1 MSLPETDTV
10 IQRHSWLFCWPTTWR
25 ARIHYWV
32 NTLNVSLNTCPMI
45 IINIHNKRS
54 ISAING
60 TLPLVPM
67 VFGEVCCVYGILLF
81 ANWFQL
87 EGVSVIE
94 MHRAV
99 ITFLTTSQG
108 SADCSSQDRALVSE
122 DYGRFLDTG
131 CTQTALDEPLSMI
144 YGAGWFKRKETD
156 RDYTVSRFQTFHY
169 NYGIE
174 VRPVHFSLA
183 LALSL
188 ASFFDGLSNLS
199 DAFNLFGLPQP
210 LLKAEAKL
218 VTFTDVDGQLQA
230 NDAHLSAD
238 APVQL
243 VFLART
249 SEDALSWFKH
259 ERDEPFCVLLSS
271 AGTGVTLVFCLQL
284 SDGRSF
290 WVSIRVPSTFLV
302 RGSPDFAQDIEDID
316 PNESFRDQVN
326 WPKSYYY
333 VKSS

>member
-1 MSLPETDTV
+1 MVLFPRCQWSLERYVCIKRT
-10 IQRHSWLFCWPTTWR
+10 SLFT
-25 ARIHYWV
+25 
-32 NTLNVSLNTCPMI
+32 NEL
-45 IINIHNKRS
+45 
-54 ISAING
+54 
-60 TLPLVPM
+60 
-67 VFGEVCCVYGILLF
+67 
-81 ANWFQL
+81 QL
-87 EGVSVIE
+87 GGVSVIE

-122 DYGRFLDTG
+122 NYGRFLDTG
-131 CTQTALDEPLSMI
+131 CTQTALDEPISVL
-144 YGAGWFKRKETD
+144 YGTGWFKRKETE

-169 NYGIE
+169 DYGIE
-174 VRPVHFSLA
+174 IRPVHFSLA

-199 DAFNLFGLPQP
+199 DAFILFGLPQP
-210 LLKAEAKL
+210 LLEAEAKL
-218 VTFTDVDGQLQA
+218 VTFIKVDGHLQA

-259 ERDEPFCVLLSS
+259 ERDEPFCVFVT
-271 AGTGVTLVFCLQL
+271 GTGVTLVFCLQL

-326 WPKSYYY
+326 WPKSYYC